1 MYIASARETGLEARP
16 DGAGRRVAGNVFAL
30 GAVSLVTDVSSE
42 MVTAVLP
49 LYLVLQLGFSPL
61 QFGILDG
68 LYSGVTAFVRIA
80 GGTLAD
86 RWQRRKL
93 VAGLGY
99 GISAV
104 AKLGLLG
111 VTGSATSMG
120 LVLAADRTGKGL
132 RTAPRDALI
141 SLSSD
146 PGTLGRAF
154 GVHRAMDT
162 VGAFLGPLVAF
173 LLLWAVTGGYQ
184 AVFFV
189 SFCVATLGVVLLV
202 LFVRDHR
209 EPVDR
214 RSSVSPRAAF
224 GLLRDRGFR
233 RICGWAALFGLA
245 TVGDA
250 FVYLLLQDRLSIE
263 PAYFAVLP
271 LGTAG
276 IYLLLAVPL
285 GRVADRIGRWK
296 VFVAG
301 HLALLAAYTLLLGA
315 ADGLWLVVASLTA
328 HGLFYAC
335 TDGVLMAA
343 AGPLLPAGLRTSGL
357 AVLQTGQALAKLA
370 SSVLFGAAWTL
381 WGMRPALYLA
391 AGALAVVVV
400 AALIVRPLR
409 AERGAV

>member
-1 MYIASARETGLEARP
+1 MYIASARETGLEAQPRR
-16 DGAGRRVAGNVFAL
+16 GGRRVAGNVFAL

-68 LYSGVTAFVRIA
+68 LYSGVTAFVRII

-93 VAGLGY
+93 MAGLGY

-111 VTGSATSMG
+111 ATGSATSMG

-162 VGAFLGPLVAF
+162 VGAFLGPLAAF
-173 LLLWAVTGGYQ
+173 LLLWAVTGGYR

-209 EPVDR
+209 QPAPPR
-214 RSSVSPRAAF
+214 RSVSLRSAF
-224 GLLRDRGFR
+224 GLLRDKGFR
-233 RICGWAALFGLA
+233 RICGWAAVFGLA

-250 FVYLLLQDRLSIE
+250 FVYLLLQDRLAIE
-263 PAYFAVLP
+263 PAWFAVLP

-276 IYLLLAVPL
+276 VYLLLAVPM
-285 GRVADRIGRWK
+285 GRVADRIGRWR

-301 HLALLAAYTLLLGA
+301 HLALLAAYVLLLGA
-315 ADGLWLVVASLTA
+315 ADGLWLVVAGLAA

-343 AGPLLPAGLRTSGL
+343 AGPLLPAGLRTSGM

-370 SSVLFGAAWTL
+370 SSVLFGAAWTV
-381 WGMRPALYLA
+381 WGMRTALVLA
-391 AGALAVVVV
+391 VAALAVVVV
-400 AALIVRPLR
+400 AALIARPLR
-409 AERGAV
+409 AERGVA